1 MDLDLGLGFWTG
13 LGLDNKIKQNEDIK
27 EKIPELKYPTTDK
40 IKAIF
45 NIFRISSILMQQ
57 VTNV

>member
-1 MDLDLGLGFWTG
+1 MGLGFWTG